1 MTAQELNKVLRAKGL
16 IVKDFQNINGRFV
29 TVRVQNPRT
38 AAWELT
44 KELPAL
50 FPRGYFSKAPTY
62 WDNNKYQVQ
71 ANSKRPRLV
80 LERAIYPAGSFGKKT
95 EIYLVR

>member
-1 MTAQELNKVLRAKGL
+1 MTDQELNKILREKGL
-16 IVKDFQNINGRFV
+16 IVKDFENVNGRFV
-29 TVRVQNPRT
+29 TVRVQSPRK

-44 KELPAL
+44 RELPAL
-50 FPRGYFSKAPTY
+50 FPGGYFSKAPTY
-62 WDNNKYQVQ
+62 WGDNKYQVQ